1 MVYHLPD
8 MITEDERRE
17 TVLRLYPIFKE
28 EVYRRREQMMRWTAI
43 GAGSLVAILSIVL
56 LVPAARSLSA
66 APRLLLACGTILLTI
81 TYMGIIR
88 QQHNRHRQAK
98 QQLIKLE
105 RALGLFEELP
115 GHDDHT
121 LYPEGWQNEWT
132 RDRSLLQYMAVLTLL
147 AGIVLVAILQPSL

>member
-1 MVYHLPD
+1 

-17 TVLRLYPIFKE
+17 TVLQLYPIFKE

-66 APRLLLACGTILLTI
+66 PSRLLLAGATLLLAI

-105 RALGLFEELP
+105 QALGLFKELSE
-115 GHDDHT
+115 HNDHA
-121 LYPEGWQNEWT
+121 LYPDDWQNEWS
-132 RDRSLLQYMAVLTLL
+132 RDRSLVQYLAILTLL
-147 AGIVLVAILQPSL
+147 TAIVLVAILQPSL